1 MTQIYVA
8 GIAMTVFG
16 RHPDRSLHD
25 LAGEALTRALADA
38 GCTTRGRWASSRS
51 DERRGGLQG
60 TTRCRS
66 RGAPSQ

>member
-38 GCTTRGRWASSRS
+38 GRRPSSCAAITTC
-51 DERRGGLQG
+51 
-60 TTRCRS
+60 RCVYS
-66 RGAPSQ
+66 T